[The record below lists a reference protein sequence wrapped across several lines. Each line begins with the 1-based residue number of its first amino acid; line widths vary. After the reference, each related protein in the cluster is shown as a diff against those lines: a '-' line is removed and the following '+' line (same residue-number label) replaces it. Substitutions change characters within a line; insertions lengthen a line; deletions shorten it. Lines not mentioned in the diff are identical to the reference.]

1 MIKGG
6 NYLIGYFGTQQGRAI
21 LDEAAAGLGY
31 EVESIEGH
39 NFSTALG
46 SLMNPDYDSLVV
58 DLNGLDNMP
67 EDILGGFEKLM
78 AAGQKEIIVLAVGF
92 DGTDLLYKLAGIGIK
107 YFILSPQL
115 GKAKQELE
123 SALLGLE
130 PAPLPAMQDGTKLLS
145 PPRKLTLPPE
155 GDTGGVT
162 VAVAGLV
169 PRCGTTTQSIQLIR
183 YLQIAGHSASYVE
196 RNDHGHVRAI
206 AEQVEG
212 VSAQEEKICF
222 NGIDLYYGNLSAL
235 SRPVQGYQYTVYDF
249 GVLTNRNIDTVF
261 DKDYV
266 LVCCTAAPWD
276 LQVLIRNLPVLDGLP
291 VSYFFSFTDSDTRQT
306 LTEGMKP
313 KADRLFFPD
322 FTPDMFVY
330 SGKNNGIFSRIIQ
343 PDVVP
348 PVKKKRGFFRR
359 FWRK

>member
-1 MIKGG
+1 M
-6 NYLIGYFGTQQGRAI
+6 IGYFGTQQGRAI

-222 NGIDLYYGNLSAL
+222 NGIDLYYGNLSTLA
-235 SRPVQGYQYTVYDF
+235 RPVQGYQYTVYDF

-348 PVKKKRGFFRR
+348 PVKKGGFFRR
-359 FWRK
+359 FRRK